1 MRFHVVTI
9 FPEMFDGLL
18 DVGVLKRAINNRL
31 IEVNLTDIR
40 DFTTD
45 KHRSVDDY
53 QFGGGSGMLLK
64 PDPLFK
70 SV

>member
-9 FPEMFDGLL
+9 FPAMFDGLL

-45 KHRSVDDY
+45 SIVQSTTINSEEGLGCY
-53 QFGGGSGMLLK
+53 
-64 PDPLFK
+64 
-70 SV
+70 